1 MIYRNTGQS
10 GAHHPQIGLRLATQW
25 IWLNYNQQIL
35 SGDKLK
41 PISPSLVYSFL
52 FGYPPVNKAMVWP
65 AWTGP
70 LDSNDFPLHPM
81 KSPWEIHGTDLC
93 GEEGQALGQPTFV
106 PMNLR
111 RLVPTRRS
119 EKRLVTDT
127 VTKLILIYI
136 YIYVH
141 KLYTY
146 MYMVNIWSIYVEY
159 HENWILGFI
168 GYAIQLSNK

>member
-1 MIYRNTGQS
+1 MDLTQLQPADFKRWQIIANLSFPCLFFSFWLPSSKQS
-10 GAHHPQIGLRLATQW
+10 YGRARW
-25 IWLNYNQQIL
+25 NR
-35 SGDKLK
+35 
-41 PISPSLVYSFL
+41 
-52 FGYPPVNKAMVWP
+52 P
-65 AWTGP
+65 AWFRG
-70 LDSNDFPLHPM
+70 DFPFHPTED
-81 KSPWEIHGTDLC
+81 PTEIHGTDLC

-111 RLVPTRRS
+111 RLVPTERKKTGDGYGD
-119 EKRLVTDT
+119 EAHVD
-127 VTKLILIYI
+127 IYI
-136 YIYVH
+136 YTH